1 VARRLAQ
8 NGVRCLLQAILGT
21 GDERSIRT
29 RLSAPCSLWIELPR
43 IWEMVDN
50 RFANMRAAQAKVK
63 GAMREYL
70 LHLREEGAELNK
82 TGAAQHLIEAA

>member
-1 VARRLAQ
+1 
-8 NGVRCLLQAILGT
+8 
-21 GDERSIRT
+21 
-29 RLSAPCSLWIELPR
+29 LWIELPR